1 MEEIKNKFDYDDK
14 SLVIVTVLIL
24 GVMSMFALPDADAP
38 GIISSIVT
46 GLFGIAVGKSLK

>member
-1 MEEIKNKFDYDDK
+1 MENKYNIDDK
-14 SLVIVTVLIL
+14 DLVIVATLIL
-24 GVMSMFALPDADAP
+24 GIIAMFALPDADAP